1 MEPSNQPISGLPSDA
16 EVIELCRRGDMQAY
30 GTLVER
36 YERAALA
43 AALPVLRDVHA
54 AQDVVQDVFVLCFTK
69 LATLRD
75 GSRFGPWLLKTVGRE
90 AVHAS
95 RRSRRMRIERSD
107 VGDDVHAASSDDD
120 RLLSDERE
128 RLLRC
133 VQALP
138 AQERAAVSLRYF
150 EGHGVND
157 IARITGNAVG
167 TITKQLSRAIQRLRE
182 QLTRNKE
189 SWKPNT
195 NSKLLVR

>member
-1 MEPSNQPISGLPSDA
+1 MEPSNQPISGPPSDA
-16 EVIELCRRGDMQAY
+16 QIVERVRRGDVQAY

-69 LATLRD
+69 LASLRD

-107 VGDDVHAASSDDD
+107 VGDDVHASSDDD
-120 RLLSDERE
+120 RIAER
-128 RLLRC
+128 RTGT
-133 VQALP
+133 
-138 AQERAAVSLRYF
+138 AAPMCP
-150 EGHGVND
+150 GPPG
-157 IARITGNAVG
+157 
-167 TITKQLSRAIQRLRE
+167 
-182 QLTRNKE
+182 
-189 SWKPNT
+189 P
-195 NSKLLVR
+195 

>member
-1 MEPSNQPISGLPSDA
+1 MEPSNQPISGPPSDA
-16 EVIELCRRGDMQAY
+16 QIVERVRRGDAAAY

-69 LATLRD
+69 LASLRD

-107 VGDDVHAASSDDD
+107 VGDDVHASSDDD

-138 AQERAAVSLRYF
+138 AHERAAVSLRYF

-157 IARITGNAVG
+157 IARITGSAVG

-182 QLTRNKE
+182 QLTRNNE
-189 SWKPNT
+189 SWKPKTT
-195 NSKLLVR
+195 NKLLVR

>member
-1 MEPSNQPISGLPSDA
+1 MEPSNQPISGPPSDA
-16 EVIELCRRGDMQAY
+16 QIVERVRRGDAAAY

-43 AALPVLRDVHA
+43 AALSVLQDVHA

-69 LATLRD
+69 LASLRD

-107 VGDDVHAASSDDD
+107 VEPYASDDD

-138 AQERAAVSLRYF
+138 ANERAAVSLRYF

-157 IARITGNAVG
+157 IARITGSAVG

-182 QLTRNKE
+182 QLTRNNE
-189 SWKPNT
+189 SWKPKTT
-195 NSKLLVR
+195 NKLLVR

>member
-1 MEPSNQPISGLPSDA
+1 MEPSNQPISGPPSDA
-16 EVIELCRRGDMQAY
+16 QIVERVRRGDAAAD

-69 LATLRD
+69 LASLRD

-107 VGDDVHAASSDDD
+107 VESYATDDD

-138 AQERAAVSLRYF
+138 AHERAAVSLRYF

-157 IARITGNAVG
+157 IARITGSAVG

-182 QLTRNKE
+182 QLTRNNE

-195 NSKLLVR
+195 TNKLLVR

>member
-1 MEPSNQPISGLPSDA
+1 MEPSNQPISRPPSDA
-16 EVIELCRRGDMQAY
+16 QIVERVRRGDAAAY

-69 LATLRD
+69 LASLRD

-90 AVHAS
+90 SVHAS
-95 RRSRRMRIERSD
+95 RRSRRMRIEQSD
-107 VGDDVHAASSDDD
+107 VGDDVHAASDDD

-138 AQERAAVSLRYF
+138 AHERAAVSLRYF
-150 EGHGVND
+150 EGYGVND
-157 IARITGNAVG
+157 IARITGSAVG

-182 QLTRNKE
+182 QLAREDE
-189 SWKPNT
+189 SWKPRT
-195 NSKLLVR
+195 KQLAR